1 MVAVMTICLLL
12 ALGAA
17 LEEIY
22 YAVRRSMECRRS
34 RRAATWRARRVAIR
48 YPHE

>member
-1 MVAVMTICLLL
+1 MVAVMTICTLL

-22 YAVRRSMECRRS
+22 YAVRRSMEFRRV
-34 RRAATWRARRVAIR
+34 RRTATWRPRRTTVR
-48 YPHE
+48 YR